1 MKRKIFI
8 RFFAV
13 TLVAVLL
20 MFAFGIIAVNINTK
34 NVLKERLKE
43 ETELAAELWKDKG
56 EFASF
61 KKYENNLE
69 LRITVFD
76 LDGNVLLSND
86 CFTGM
91 KLVEGKITLNDLPGL
106 GVSPI

>member
-20 MFAFGIIAVNINTK
+20 MFAFGIIAVKINTK

-61 KKYENNLE
+61 KKYEN
-69 LRITVFD
+69 ITPSEYKVKTERKD
-76 LDGNVLLSND
+76 LNHED
-86 CFTGM
+86 
-91 KLVEGKITLNDLPGL
+91 
-106 GVSPI
+106 